1 MHCTGLNIS
10 RVGDIHL
17 ARDDD
22 PVEVQVLLLEYLG
35 HLLAHVRLP
44 CPPLVACLTPLL
56 GCWSPRLHPEEPFSA
71 PDGRGAR
78 SGDTSAP
85 LSSACLRDCGSDGP
99 RGHAPRRAGAYLR
112 RLGGYHPRGSARHT
126 PALTR
131 EAQLGRWVRPR
142 REETR
147 PDLRGGGLS
156 LNHGDALQSD
166 SLHLDCAGLCI
177 ARALAMEVTRTY
189 THPGARPSHH
199 HAATEHACPKRASNG
214 VARVELHP
222 PAPGRSTG
230 ARTHA

>member
-1 MHCTGLNIS
+1 VKWMHCTGLNIS

-156 LNHGDALQSD
+156 LNHGDQSG
-166 SLHLDCAGLCI
+166 GLGSNWSFSKLLGSPSI
-177 ARALAMEVTRTY
+177 LGILADLGYCRQ
-189 THPGARPSHH
+189 G
-199 HAATEHACPKRASNG
+199 
-214 VARVELHP
+214 
-222 PAPGRSTG
+222 
-230 ARTHA
+230 